1 MFLTYCISVLSSDKW
16 EENHLIHWHEN
27 WDNVYKTWFQVFS
40 KCYITDEEVEKASEK
55 AAKMEAEREAWKGE
69 KVEGEEE
76 RKKEKKKDKK
86 EKENRK
92 GR

>member
-40 KCYITDEEVEKASEK
+40 KCYITDEEVEKAIRKSSK
-55 AAKMEAEREAWKGE
+55 NGSRKRSMKRREGGRGGGKE
-69 KVEGEEE
+69 EGEE
-76 RKKEKKKDKK
+76 
-86 EKENRK
+86 K
-92 GR
+92 G